1 MGKALTYLF
10 RIHFLPRILLRF
22 EIKVINVKIIYC
34 SLLNAAFL
42 FKSIVFILIVYL
54 LSSQSI
60 TNPLKNNIVTL

>member
-54 LSSQSI
+54 SSQSI